1 MKVLMLQGYYEP
13 ERVSGM
19 YLITNLVEDLNL
31 QDHEVDIVTPRPVR
45 GISKE
50 IQLKYKNIKKEVK
63 SNGMLRIHRYK
74 LPEENKNTVV
84 RAIRYFS
91 GGILHIIKSLNIQS
105 DVIVVN
111 STPPTNGLIAII
123 LKKIKKIPV
132 VYILQDVFPDSMVT
146 AKMTKEGSLIWKIG
160 RMLENFTYKNVD
172 KIIVISEDFK
182 SNLLKKGV
190 TKEKISV
197 VSNWVEESKI
207 IPIQRDENVLIKE
220 LNLDKDKFYV
230 VYAGNLGNAQ
240 NIEVILLAAKQT
252 EEYNDIQYIIFG
264 DGVHKDKYKQMAID
278 LNLKNV
284 NFQPLQPYDKVSHVY
299 SLGDLSIVSCK
310 EGFGTSAMPS
320 KTWSIMST
328 ETAVVASFD
337 EGTELEEI
345 IENNNIGIFTNAND
359 TDGLKNAIVKLYSNR
374 NLCNEM
380 GKNGREYIIKNLSR
394 KSQTKKYIE
403 IISNL
408 GGKKNYV

>member
-19 YLITNLVEDLNL
+19 YLITNLVEDLNM
-31 QDHEVDIVTPRPVR
+31 QGHEVDIVTPIPVR
-45 GISKE
+45 GVSKE
-50 IQLKYKNIKKEVK
+50 IQSKYKDIKKEVK
-63 SNGMLRIHRYK
+63 FNGNLRIHRYW
-74 LPEENKNTVV
+74 LPEESKNTVS
-84 RAIRYFS
+84 RAIRYFM
-91 GGILHIIKSLNIQS
+91 GGVLHIIKSINIQS

-111 STPPTNGLIAII
+111 STPPINGLIAIL

-160 RMLENFTYKNVD
+160 RKLEDFTYKNVD
-172 KIIVISEDFK
+172 EIIVISEDFK
-182 SNLLKKGV
+182 SNLIRKGV
-190 TKEKISV
+190 QKEKINI
-197 VSNWVEESKI
+197 VSNWVEERKI
-207 IPIQRDENVLIKE
+207 KPIPKDENILIKE
-220 LNLDKDKFYV
+220 LNLDKDNFYV

-240 NIEVILLAAKQT
+240 NIEVILEAAKQT
-252 EEYNDIQYIIFG
+252 EGYNDIQYVIFG
-264 DGVHKDKYKQMAID
+264 DGVHKNKYQKMAMD

-284 NFQPLQPYDKVSHVY
+284 NFQPLQSYEKVSHVY
-299 SLGDLSIVSCK
+299 SLGDVSIVSCK

-328 ETAVVASFD
+328 ETAVIASFD
-337 EGTELEEI
+337 EGTELQNIVEK
-345 IENNNIGIFTNAND
+345 NNIGIFTKAND
-359 TDGLKNAIVKLYSNR
+359 VKALKNAILKLYSNKD
-374 NLCNEM
+374 LCNKM

-394 KSQTKKYIE
+394 KSQTQKYIE

-408 GGKKNYV
+408 GDEKKYV